1 MDACFVGFWRT
12 DAMHLKR
19 MLTAVLLL
27 LLVQISGTVQAQRLG
42 VKKAFYTGY
51 GVNRLEYVT
60 DIEPHP
66 DGGWLICDSHH
77 GIISRYASD
86 GKYMGIVGYADDF
99 QGSSY
104 SPSIRRVLV
113 DRQGFVY
120 VFGSYGSAKLN
131 PDGTVNRFFDD
142 LMSGSSISIMDACI
156 GKDGL
161 IYILEYYAVH
171 VFSRTGQHL
180 RTIRSSDYNYN
191 VGGRSI
197 TALADGRFV
206 TLSRNGQIVVFDST
220 FREQRTVGDYY
231 ASNYKVRSDSDAIVV
246 SSSGQNS
253 SKYLKYDYNL
263 KYLGSTSLP
272 DGLYVDSDYGFGFT
286 SNTLILLDNYN
297 GRLGKLDF
305 ASGNYSDFITL
316 NQYSSWDHGN
326 TPLNLMPDGTAL
338 VWNFRL
344 FNVQKFDSTGKLLNE
359 APTPDSWAIVDAAPD
374 GTLYSLL
381 QQDQQTIVV
390 SSSDGSE
397 LNRFT
402 VPPAS
407 GFDRAYISQIAVD
420 RNGNVLVAEYISN
433 QIRKFSPSG
442 IELNQF
448 SYASPDPNLSSEVTS
463 LKVANN
469 GDVYLMFWGASSGH
483 IDVYSADG
491 LFLRTRVGDEQNLR
505 LYGKLSLSLDG
516 NVVIMKQDNYLGIG
530 YILNANLETITAL
543 EEVVSPDAGYSYT
556 SDFAIDTNDVI
567 WSSTNYSSRIFQL
580 VPIEQAPPRT
590 EFAIAQYPNA
600 KIWYKSGVDV
610 YLKGLDAERSWGVA
624 EIDYSLDGFD
634 PVIAPG
640 SDAVV
645 NIPDEGEHVLGY
657 YSVDNYGNTDEPRTL
672 TIRIDY
678 TAPVTVAAIR
688 NGGTSVALTSTDN
701 VSGVDATWYVLD
713 KQTPRRYTGA
723 IPLDGKPHTIRYWSV
738 DNAGNEEQR
747 KVLVT
752 TLAPSIITVNPTSVL
767 GGSAVE
773 GRVTLNGTAGGG
785 GYKVNLSSSN
795 TNVVV
800 PANVTIADGQSSA
813 IFAITT
819 KSVSTD
825 TVVTLTAG
833 TSPSTISAKLTLTR
847 IRINTLSLS
856 PSSVGGGA
864 SSQAT
869 VTLNGPAPAGG
880 ATVVLQSN
888 KTFATV
894 PATVNIAAGQTTG
907 TFTVST
913 VPVSSDSIAT
923 ITAVYGGSSTSAD
936 LSVGKVSLYNLT
948 LSQGTALGG
957 TTRTATVT
965 LTGPAPSGGLQVLL
979 SSDNAAATL
988 PGSVTVPANQV
999 RATATVTTIPVAEP
1013 TVVTITARAGTTEKV
1028 ALLEVQP
1035 PSAAVKISPN
1045 TITGGNATTGTIT
1058 LNGKAPAGGLTLT
1071 LSADDT
1077 HVGVPATVTIAAGK
1091 TTATF
1096 ALTSTPVAVD
1106 TQVEINCVNGDQSA
1120 TSSVTLRPISPKSVT
1135 FSPAS
1140 VRGGLGAQMTVTLD
1154 APAPA
1159 TGVTLDVYAT
1169 NSVVTVPATVMIPA
1183 GQVAVSVPVM
1193 TQQVLNNVRV
1203 PVVVTNGNTMATGV
1217 LTVTG
1222 AEVVSVTLLPT
1233 SVLGGKPSVGT
1244 VTVSSPAPVGG
1255 YVIQLASSVSGTA
1268 KVLAT
1273 VVVPVGKTSITFP
1286 ITTVAVAA
1294 AADVSISGT
1303 LNGVS
1308 KSAVLKVLPPGV
1320 AGVTIA
1326 PTSVVGGT
1334 NAIGTVKLAVAPVGD
1349 VTVSLG
1355 SSLPSAASVPATVVV
1370 KKGAVSATFTV
1381 TTTKQTSAKTVTIS
1395 ASSDGVPKT
1404 GTITVK

>member
-1 MDACFVGFWRT
+1 
-12 DAMHLKR
+12 MHLKR
-19 MLTAVLLL
+19 IFVAVLLL
-27 LLVQISGTVQAQRLG
+27 LLVQISGSVQAQRLG
-42 VKKAFYTGY
+42 VKKAFFTGY
-51 GVNRLEYVT
+51 GVNRLQYVT

-66 DGGWLICDSHH
+66 DGGWVIYDNTQ
-77 GIISRYASD
+77 GIISRYTAE
-86 GKYMGIVGYADDF
+86 GNYKGIVGYAHEV

-113 DRQGFVY
+113 DLQGFIY
-120 VFGSYGSAKLN
+120 SFGRYGSAKIN

-142 LMSGSSISIMDACI
+142 LLSGSNLNIMDACI

-161 IYILEYYAVH
+161 VYILEYYAVH

-180 RTIRSSDYNYN
+180 RTIRSTDYNYN
-191 VGGRSI
+191 IGGRSI

-206 TLSRNGQIVVFDST
+206 TISRNGQIIVYDAT

-231 ASNYKVRSDSDAIVV
+231 ASNYKVRSDSNNIIV
-246 SSSGQNS
+246 SSNGPNS
-253 SKYLKYDYNL
+253 SVYKKFDYNL
-263 KYLGSTSLP
+263 KSLGASSLP
-272 DGLYVDSDYGFGFT
+272 EGLYLDSDDGFGLS
-286 SNTLILLDNYN
+286 SNTLILLDNYR
-297 GRLGKLDF
+297 GRLGRLDLT
-305 ASGNYSDFITL
+305 SGIYSDFIQL
-316 NQYSSWDHGN
+316 NQYSNWDHGN
-326 TPLNLMPDGTAL
+326 TPLKLLPDGTAL

-344 FNVQKFDSTGKLLNE
+344 FNVQKFDSNGKLLSE
-359 APTPDSWAIVDAAPD
+359 APTTDTSTIVDAASD
-374 GTLYSLL
+374 GTLYSLST
-381 QQDQQTIVV
+381 QDQQTIVV

-407 GFDRAYISQIAVD
+407 GFDSVYISQIAID
-420 RNGNVLVAEYISN
+420 GAGNVLVAEYFSR
-433 QIRKFSPSG
+433 QIRRFSPTG

-448 SYASPDPNLSSEVTS
+448 SYASADENLSNEVTS
-463 LKVANN
+463 LKVSTN
-469 GDVYLMFWGASSGH
+469 GDVYLMFYGASSGH

-491 LFLRTRVGDEQNLR
+491 LLLRTRVGDEQNLR
-505 LYGKLSLSLDG
+505 LYGKLDVTPDG

-530 YILNANLETITAL
+530 YILNANLETITSL

-556 SDFAIDTNDVI
+556 SHFAVDTNNVI
-567 WSSTNYSSRIFQL
+567 WASTSYSSRIFQL

-590 EFAIAQYPNA
+590 EFGIAQYPNA
-600 KIWYKSGVDV
+600 NLWYRSGVDL

-634 PVIAPG
+634 PVIIPG
-640 SDAVV
+640 SNAVI

-678 TAPVTVAAIR
+678 TAPVTVASIR

-723 IPLDGKPHTIRYWSV
+723 IPLDGKPHTIRYWSF

-752 TLAPSIITVNPTSVL
+752 TLAPSTVTVNPTSVL
-767 GGSAVE
+767 GGSPVD
-773 GRVTLNGTAGGG
+773 GRVTLNGTAGAG
-785 GYKVNLSSSN
+785 GYKVNLTSSN

-800 PANVTIADGQSSA
+800 PANVTVPDGQSSA
-813 IFAITT
+813 TFAITT

-825 TVVTLTAG
+825 TVVTITAG
-833 TSPSTISAKLTLTR
+833 TTPSTVSAKLTLTR
-847 IRINTLSLS
+847 IRINTIALS

-880 ATVVLQSN
+880 AAVVLQSN
-888 KTFATV
+888 KSFATV
-894 PATVNIAAGQTTG
+894 PATVNVAGGQTSAI
-907 TFTVST
+907 FTVST
-913 VPVSSDSIAT
+913 VPVASDSIAT
-923 ITAVYGGSSTSAD
+923 VTAVYGGASSSAD
-936 LSVGKVSLYNLT
+936 LAVGKVSLYNLT
-948 LSQGTALGG
+948 LSQGTAMGG

-988 PGSVTVPANQV
+988 PGSVTVTANQV
-999 RATATVTTIPVAEP
+999 KASVTVTTIPVVET
-1013 TVVTITARAGTTEKV
+1013 TVVTLTARAGTTEKT

-1035 PSAAVKISPN
+1035 PTASIKVSPS
-1045 TITGGNATTGTIT
+1045 TITGGNVSTGTVT
-1058 LNGKAPAGGLTLT
+1058 LNGKAPASGLTLAV
-1071 LSADDT
+1071 SSDDG
-1077 HVGVPATVTIAAGK
+1077 HVSVPATITIAGGK

-1096 ALTSTPVAVD
+1096 SVASTPVSAE
-1106 TQVEINCVNGDQSA
+1106 TQVEIKCALGDQVA
-1120 TSSVTLRPISPKSVT
+1120 TTTLNLRPISPKSVT
-1135 FSPAS
+1135 FSPSS
-1140 VRGGLGAQMTVTLD
+1140 VRGGLGSQLTVTLD
-1154 APAPA
+1154 AAAPS
-1159 TGVTLDVYAT
+1159 TGITLDVYAT
-1169 NSVVTVPATVMIPA
+1169 NSVVSVPATVTIPA
-1183 GQVAVSVPVM
+1183 GQTAVTVPVT

-1222 AEVVSVTLLPT
+1222 AEVVSVTLLP
-1233 SVLGGKPSVGT
+1233 SSILGGKPSVGT
-1244 VTVSSPAPVGG
+1244 VTVSSAAPAGG
-1255 YVIQLASSVSGTA
+1255 YVVQLSSSASSTA
-1268 KVLAT
+1268 S
-1273 VVVPVGKTSITFP
+1273 VPVTVIVPAGKTTITFP

-1294 AADVSISGT
+1294 SVDASITAT

-1320 AGVTIA
+1320 ASVTIA
-1326 PTSVVGGT
+1326 PTSVIGG
-1334 NAIGTVKLAVAPVGD
+1334 ASAVGTVKLAAAPVGD
-1349 VTVSLG
+1349 VTVTLG
-1355 SSLPSAASVPATVVV
+1355 SSLPSAAAVPATVVV
-1370 KKGAVSATFTV
+1370 KKGATSATFTV

-1395 ASSDGVPKT
+1395 ANSDGVAKT

>member
-1 MDACFVGFWRT
+1 ML
-12 DAMHLKR
+12 LKR
-19 MLTAVLLL
+19 MFVAVLLL
-27 LLVQISGTVQAQRLG
+27 LLVQISGSVQAQRLG
-42 VKKAFYTGY
+42 VKKSFFTGY
-51 GVNRLEYVT
+51 GVNRVEYAT

-66 DGGWLICDSHH
+66 DGGWIIVESNHGLISKY
-77 GIISRYASD
+77 SAS
-86 GKYMGIVGYADDF
+86 GKYLGIVGNAEDF
-99 QGSSY
+99 RGTSSR
-104 SPSIRRVLV
+104 PWIERVLV
-113 DRQGFVY
+113 DRQGFLY
-120 VFGSYGSAKLN
+120 CIGSVGVGKLN
-131 PDGTVNRFFDD
+131 PDGTVNCRFDD
-142 LMSGSSISIMDACI
+142 LPSGSNENISDGCI
-156 GKDGL
+156 GADGQ
-161 IYILEYYAVH
+161 IYILEYDAIH
-171 VFSRTGQHL
+171 VYSRTGQ
-180 RTIRSSDYNYN
+180 RRRSIRNSSNNRN

-206 TLSRNGQIVVFDST
+206 TLTRNGQIVVFDST
-220 FREQRTVGDYY
+220 LQEQQVIGDYY
-231 ASNYKVRSDSDAIVV
+231 TSQYKVRSDSSKIVIQAY
-246 SSSGQNS
+246 GNNS
-253 SKYLKYDYNL
+253 SKFDVYDYRLNL
-263 KYLGSTSLP
+263 QSSQDLP
-272 DGLYVDSDYGFGFT
+272 DGSYLGEWDGLGFDGASLMFWDNQQRLAKYSLVDKSYSEFLQT
-286 SNTLILLDNYN
+286 SP
-297 GRLGKLDF
+297 
-305 ASGNYSDFITL
+305 YSDW
-316 NQYSSWDHGN
+316 YHGN
-326 TPLNLMPDGTAL
+326 TPLTLMPDGTAL

-344 FNVQKFDSTGKLLNE
+344 FNIQKFNNDGNRLSETPTIDRST
-359 APTPDSWAIVDAAPD
+359 IVDAASD
-374 GTLYSLL
+374 GKLYSLAT
-381 QQDQQTIVV
+381 QDNQTVTV

-402 VPPAS
+402 IQPAT
-407 GFDRAYISQIAVD
+407 GYDYAYVNNIAVD
-420 RNGNVLVAEYISN
+420 GAGNVLVSDYISR
-433 QIRKFSPSG
+433 QIRKYSPNG
-442 IELNQF
+442 VELAQF
-448 SYASPDPNLSSEVTS
+448 SYESLDPNLSNDISS
-463 LKVANN
+463 LKVSPS
-469 GDVYLMFWGASSGH
+469 GDIYLMFWGAASGH
-483 IDVYSADG
+483 IDVYSSGG
-491 LFLRTRVGDEQNLR
+491 LLLRTRVGDEQTLR
-505 LYGKLSLSLDG
+505 LYGKLSIMPDG
-516 NVVIMKQDNYLGIG
+516 SAVVMKQDNYLGWG
-530 YILNANLETITAL
+530 YILSPNF
-543 EEVVSPDAGYSYT
+543 EEVSPISEIVSYDAIYSNT
-556 SDFAIDTNDVI
+556 SFFAVDTNNVI
-567 WSSTNYSSRIFQL
+567 WASTDSSSRIFQL

-701 VSGVDATWYVLD
+701 VSGVDAIWYVLD

-752 TLAPSIITVNPTSVL
+752 TLAPSTITVNPTSVL

-773 GRVTLNGTAGGG
+773 GRVTLNGTAGAG
-785 GYKVNLSSSN
+785 GYKVNLTSSN

-833 TSPSTISAKLTLTR
+833 TSPSTVSAKLTLTR

-894 PATVNIAAGQTTG
+894 PATVSIAAGQTNG

-923 ITAVYGGSSTSAD
+923 ITAVYGGTSTSAD

-999 RATATVTTIPVAEP
+999 RATVTVTTIPVAEP

-1071 LSADDT
+1071 LSADDI
-1077 HVGVPATVTIAAGK
+1077 HVGVPATVTVSAGK

-1096 ALTSTPVAVD
+1096 AVTSTPVTVD
-1106 TQVEINCVNGDQSA
+1106 TQVEIKCVNGDQSA
-1120 TSSVTLRPISPKSVT
+1120 TSLVTLRPISPKSVT

-1169 NSVVTVPATVMIPA
+1169 NSVVNVPATVTIPA
-1183 GQVAVSVPVM
+1183 GQAAVTVPVT

>member
-1 MDACFVGFWRT
+1 MY
-12 DAMHLKR
+12 LKR
-19 MLTAVLLL
+19 MLAAVLLL
-27 LLVQISGTVQAQRLG
+27 LLFQVSGSSQAQRLG
-42 VKKAFYTGY
+42 VKKTFYTGY
-51 GVNRLEYVT
+51 GVNRVEYVS

-66 DGGWLICDSHH
+66 DGGWVVYDNTQ
-77 GIISRYASD
+77 GIISRYTAD
-86 GKYMGIVGYADDF
+86 GKFSKIVGYAADV
-99 QGSSY
+99 QGPSY
-104 SPSIRRVLV
+104 SPDIRRILV
-113 DRQGFVY
+113 DRQGFIY
-120 VFGSYGSAKLN
+120 AFSYWGIGKFN
-131 PDGTVNRFFDD
+131 PDGTVNRLFDG
-142 LMSGSSISIMDACI
+142 LMSGNSMGISDACF
-156 GKDGL
+156 GNDGL
-161 IYILEYYAVH
+161 IYVLEWEAIQVFTRFGNH
-171 VFSRTGQHL
+171 VRTVK
-180 RTIRSSDYNYN
+180 SNVFNYN
-191 VGGRSI
+191 IGGRSI
-197 TALADGRFV
+197 TPLTDGRFV
-206 TLSRNGQIVVFDST
+206 LLSRTGQITVLDSNL
-220 FREQRTVGDYY
+220 REQRVIGDYY
-231 ASNYKVRSDSDAIVV
+231 TNFYKIRSKNSRIFVDTNSN
-246 SSSGQNS
+246 NS
-253 SKYLKYDYNL
+253 TTFIEFDLSLKQV
-263 KYLGSTSLP
+263 GSYALP
-272 DGLYVDSDYGFGFT
+272 EGTYVDSYNGFGVT
-286 SNTLILLDNYN
+286 DNTILVADNN
-297 GRLGKLDF
+297 NRRLGKFDLVTGAYDTF
-305 ASGNYSDFITL
+305 L
-316 NQYSSWDHGN
+316 QLSSNSYWDHGD
-326 TPLNLMPDGTAL
+326 TPLKLMPDGTAL

-344 FNVQKFDSTGKLLNE
+344 YDVQKFDSNGNLLSE
-359 APTPDSWAIVDAAPD
+359 APTADRSNIVDAASD
-374 GTLYSLL
+374 GTLYSLST
-381 QQDQQTIVV
+381 QDQQTIVV

-397 LNRFT
+397 INRFT

-407 GFDRAYISQIAVD
+407 GFDSAYISQIAVD
-420 RNGNVLVAEYISN
+420 STGNVLVAEYASK
-433 QIRKFSPSG
+433 QVRKFSPSG

-448 SYASPDPNLSSEVTS
+448 SYASADPNLSSEVTS
-463 LKVANN
+463 LEVANN
-469 GDVYLMFWGASSGH
+469 GDLYLLFWGASSGH

-543 EEVVSPDAGYSYT
+543 EEIVSPDAGYSYT
-556 SDFAIDTNDVI
+556 SDFVIDANDVI
-567 WSSTNYSSRIFQL
+567 WSSTSSSSRIFQL

-590 EFAIAQYPNA
+590 EFAIAQYPNT

-634 PVIAPG
+634 PVFAPG

-657 YSVDNYGNTDEPRTL
+657 YSVDNYGNTDDPRTL

-752 TLAPSIITVNPTSVL
+752 TLAPSTITVNPTSVL

-773 GRVTLNGTAGGG
+773 GRVTLNGTAGAG
-785 GYKVNLSSSN
+785 GYKVNLTSSN
-795 TNVVV
+795 SNVVV
-800 PANVTIADGQSSA
+800 PANVTVPDGQSSA
-813 IFAITT
+813 TFAITS

-825 TVVTLTAG
+825 TVVTITAG
-833 TSPSTISAKLTLTR
+833 TSPSTVSAKLTLTR
-847 IRINTLSLS
+847 IRINTIALN

-888 KTFATV
+888 KSFATV
-894 PATVNIAAGQTTG
+894 PATVIIAAGQTTG

-923 ITAVYGGSSTSAD
+923 ITAVYGGASTSAEI
-936 LSVGKVSLYNLT
+936 SVGKVSLYNLT

-957 TTRTATVT
+957 TARTATVT

-999 RATATVTTIPVAEP
+999 RATVTVTTIPVAEP

-1035 PSAAVKISPN
+1035 PSASVKISPSS
-1045 TITGGNATTGTIT
+1045 ITGGNISTGTIT
-1058 LNGKAPAGGLTLT
+1058 LNGKAPAAGLTLT
-1071 LSADDT
+1071 LSSDDT
-1077 HVGVPATVTIAAGK
+1077 HVGVPATVTVLAGK
-1091 TTATF
+1091 TTASF
-1096 ALTSTPVAVD
+1096 AVSSTPVAVD
-1106 TQVEINCVNGDQSA
+1106 TQVEIKCALGDQVA
-1120 TSSVTLRPISPKSVT
+1120 TTTINLRPISPKSVT

-1140 VRGGLGAQMTVTLD
+1140 VRGGLGAQMAVTLD

-1169 NSVVTVPATVMIPA
+1169 NSVVTVPATVTIPS
-1183 GQVAVSVPVM
+1183 GQSAVTVSVT

-1233 SVLGGKPSVGT
+1233 SVLGGKASVGT

-1255 YVIQLASSVSGTA
+1255 YVVQLTSSVSGTA
-1268 KVLAT
+1268 KVLAS
-1273 VVVPVGKTSITFP
+1273 VIIPVGKTSITFP

-1294 AADVSISGT
+1294 AVDVSISGT

-1326 PTSVVGGT
+1326 PTSVIGGT

-1381 TTTKQTSAKTVTIS
+1381 TTTKQTSAKNVTIS
-1395 ASSDGVPKT
+1395 ASSDGVSKT